1 MRPLPTGRDGEK
13 FLIGGD
19 DDCDLQLGGDEMPA
33 LHSLLYFDGDELR
46 IETVALE
53 PPLLVNQQ
61 AVRSCLLHNGD
72 CLEIGPFE
80 LAVRW
85 DQHQRRSDVAL
96 GPKSLSTE
104 PPGDHEIEFDPEK
117 LDDLSADELVDAL
130 DREMQMIER
139 FERRQKLGADAL
151 LDAVLMRREQPS
163 ETLNGP
169 VEDFA
174 RSAPRPTADYD
185 LLLDLDRAIEQL
197 NGTIQHL
204 EQRSQNLE
212 RRESAYLEAAATL
225 LEVQERVAAQLEA
238 VERQLADLR
247 DTNNRSRRASA

>member
-1 MRPLPTGRDGEK
+1 MAE
-13 FLIGGD
+13 
-19 DDCDLQLGGDEMPA
+19 A
-33 LHSLLYFDGDELR
+33 
-46 IETVALE
+46 
-53 PPLLVNQQ
+53 
-61 AVRSCLLHNGD
+61 
-72 CLEIGPFE
+72 
-80 LAVRW
+80 
-85 DQHQRRSDVAL
+85 VAL
-96 GPKSLSTE
+96 GGTVGRRNRLTSSCHSDESICDTDCSQTASAFETVEGATTLNSSPHNSNTFD
-104 PPGDHEIEFDPEK
+104 GEFDPQT
-117 LDDLSADELVDAL
+117 LGDLSAEELLDAL

-151 LDAVLMRREQPS
+151 LDAVLLRREQPS
-163 ETLNGP
+163 ETLEGA
-169 VEDFA
+169 VEDFG

-197 NGTIQHL
+197 NDTIQHL

-212 RRESAYLEAAATL
+212 RRESAYLEATATL